1 MGTASQVITSADGW
15 EVIAAAEDE
24 TFLVENLSTSALL
37 FAYGDSEPAATAP
50 GHKLNPGS
58 AIVRL
63 APGILYGKA
72 SGILPVTVLVSK

>member
-1 MGTASQVITSADGW
+1 MATTKYEVAAVDGW
-15 EVIAAAEDE
+15 VKVVDAADE
-24 TFLVENLSTSALL
+24 TFLVENLSTSTLL

-63 APGILYGKA
+63 APGVLYVKA
-72 SGILPVTVLVSK
+72 SGSLPVTLLVSK